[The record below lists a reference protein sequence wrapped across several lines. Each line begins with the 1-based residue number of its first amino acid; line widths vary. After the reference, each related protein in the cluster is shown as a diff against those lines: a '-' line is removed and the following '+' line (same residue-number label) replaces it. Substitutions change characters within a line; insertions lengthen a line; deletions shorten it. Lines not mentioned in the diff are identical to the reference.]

1 LFLALSTEYGTARTP
16 GRGDGEALPLLWV
29 RTNSDLLCG
38 VILGDATGDNWVD
51 DIIDVLF
58 DGGG

>member
-29 RTNSDLLCG
+29 RTNSERLCG
-38 VILGDATGDNWVD
+38 VILGDATGDN
-51 DIIDVLF
+51 
-58 DGGG
+58 